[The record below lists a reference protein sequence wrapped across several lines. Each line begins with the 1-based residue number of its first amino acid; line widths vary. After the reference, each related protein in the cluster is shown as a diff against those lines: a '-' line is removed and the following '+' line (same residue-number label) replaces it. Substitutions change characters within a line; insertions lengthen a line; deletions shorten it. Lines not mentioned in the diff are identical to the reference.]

1 MYFCLMIIITGAAGF
16 IGSCLV
22 SKLNSLG
29 KENLI
34 LVDDFSS
41 SEKNK
46 NLLNK
51 SYIEKI
57 NRYEFFIWFSKNV
70 HFIKEV
76 YHIGARTDTTEQN
89 IDILNEL
96 NLEYSKK
103 IWNLCATHI
112 IPLIYASSAATYG
125 SGQFGF
131 DDNHKNISRLKPLNA
146 YGRSKNE
153 FDKWVLAQDK
163 KPPFWAGFKF
173 FNVYGPNEFHK
184 GRMASVIFHAF
195 SQIKKTGKMNLFKSH
210 KSEFNHGEQLRD
222 FIYVKDL
229 IEVLYLMM
237 NNKQKSGIY
246 NLGTGQSRTFLDLV
260 NATFSAMKFKSK
272 ISFIDIPLDIR
283 TNYQYYTEAKMQKL
297 NNLGIMQKF
306 TSLEDGIEDYVKNY
320 LLKESYF

>member
-29 KENLI
+29 KKNLI

-51 SYIEKI
+51 SYVAKI
-57 NRYEFFIWFSKNV
+57 NRYEFFNWFSKNER
-70 HFIKEV
+70 FIKEV

-89 IDILNEL
+89 FDILNDL
-96 NLEYSKK
+96 NIEYSKK
-103 IWNLCATHI
+103 IWHLCTAHK

-125 SGQFGF
+125 IGQFGF
-131 DDNHKNISRLKPLNA
+131 DDNHQNINRLKPLNA
-146 YGRSKNE
+146 YGKSKNE

-195 SQIKKTGKMNLFKSH
+195 SQIKHTGKMNLFKSH

-229 IEVLYLMM
+229 IEVLHLMM
-237 NNKQKSGIY
+237 NNKEKSGIY

-260 NATFSAMKFKSK
+260 NATFRAMNFKSQ
-272 ISFIDIPLDIR
+272 ISYIDIPLDIR

-297 NNLGIMQKF
+297 NNLGMMQKF
-306 TSLEDGIEDYVKNY
+306 TSLEDGVEDYVKNY
-320 LLKESYF
+320 LLKETYF

>member
-1 MYFCLMIIITGAAGF
+1 MIIITGAAGF

-29 KENLI
+29 KIDLI
-34 LVDDFSS
+34 LVDDFSNA
-41 SEKNK
+41 EKNK
-46 NLLNK
+46 NLVNK

-57 NRYEFFIWFSKNV
+57 NRYEFFNWFSKNV

-297 NNLGIMQKF
+297 NNLGMMHKF
-306 TSLEDGIEDYVKNY
+306 TSLEDGVEDYVKNY